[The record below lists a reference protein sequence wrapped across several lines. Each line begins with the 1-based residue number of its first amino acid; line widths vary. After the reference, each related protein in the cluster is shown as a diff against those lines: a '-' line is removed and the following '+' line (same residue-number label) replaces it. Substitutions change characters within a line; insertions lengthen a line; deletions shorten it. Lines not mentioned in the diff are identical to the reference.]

1 MRSRHIPKAVISL
14 YGTQTACPVCR
25 NCIDETDIMPLSGNL
40 LFIYESLQVKC
51 SHSQCN
57 LKISLKNVKFHEI
70 YICGTTP
77 QHIYI
82 FPAGII

>member
-1 MRSRHIPKAVISL
+1 MFILKAAISL

-57 LKISLKNVKFHEI
+57 LKISLKNVKFDASIWLLSKCSMSTSPIPLNCH
-70 YICGTTP
+70 
-77 QHIYI
+77 
-82 FPAGII
+82 